1 MKQQVGF
8 ELGNFWSTVEC
19 FIHLA
24 TCTMTLHKI
33 NDDSSNYWAQWR
45 SVYPSIYLPNSLLQV
60 SITLSELSDVTTLQ
74 LLIYR

>member
-1 MKQQVGF
+1 
-8 ELGNFWSTVEC
+8 
-19 FIHLA
+19 
-24 TCTMTLHKI
+24 MTLHKI